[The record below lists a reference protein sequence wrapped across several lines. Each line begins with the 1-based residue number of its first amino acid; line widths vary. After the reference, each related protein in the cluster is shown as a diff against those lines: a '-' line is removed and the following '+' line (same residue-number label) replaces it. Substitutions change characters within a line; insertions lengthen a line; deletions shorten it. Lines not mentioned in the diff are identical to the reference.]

1 MRAKQRNK
9 IRKST
14 KYFSIII
21 AIVLFVT
28 SFSSLV
34 NNLSKENQKVKTKQ
48 IYSYTNKFNY
58 DYKVNL
64 KQNKYIKQT
73 NDNDKTLA
81 YVTDLIDNTD
91 LMINYEYIADK
102 ESDLQYTYNIVGR
115 MQIVY
120 TKDGEEQKIW
130 DEEETLLEETQSQIK
145 DKKITIREKL
155 NLDLKDKNELLN
167 QFKQQMGMTIDAKY
181 TITLKVDIKTNVEQ
195 KDIQDNYTSAIQL
208 DLAEKTTKITGDN
221 DKEDSEYISKEYK
234 VNGAKNVIII
244 ILDIILLGISIILI
258 RYATRSRTAN
268 RVKNEF
274 RIELN
279 RILKICQDKIVQVST
294 RPNDSAES
302 VVLVK
307 DFGEIIKLS
316 EELFKPI
323 LYYYDTD
330 KEEAWFSIMSGGITY
345 RYILKR

>member
-14 KYFSIII
+14 KYVSIII

-145 DKKITIREKL
+145 DRKITIQEKL

-244 ILDIILLGISIILI
+244 ILDIILLGISIMLI
-258 RYATRSRTAN
+258 KYATKARKAN
-268 RVKNEF
+268 RVRNEF

>member
-181 TITLKVDIKTNVEQ
+181 TVTLKVDIKTNVEQ

>member
-181 TITLKVDIKTNVEQ
+181 TVTLKVDIKTNVEQ

-244 ILDIILLGISIILI
+244 ILDIILLGISIMLI